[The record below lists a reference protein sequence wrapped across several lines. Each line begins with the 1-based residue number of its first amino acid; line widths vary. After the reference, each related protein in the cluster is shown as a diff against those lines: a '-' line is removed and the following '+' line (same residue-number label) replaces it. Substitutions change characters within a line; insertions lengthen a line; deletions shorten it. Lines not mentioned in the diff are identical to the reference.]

1 MKDFSNFI
9 RDVVGLLIFLAGIA
23 GIVFIFFYFL
33 REYQAKQHSHEREMQ
48 AVQIDHEKALAID
61 AKVLETKSGV
71 KKIIGSIFEK
81 AFDVGQKFIGL

>member
-9 RDVVGLLIFLAGIA
+9 RDVVGLLIFLAGIV

-48 AVQIDHEKALAID
+48 MIQIGHEK
-61 AKVLETKSGV
+61 VLDIEARVDETKSRT
-71 KKIIGSIFEK
+71 KRLIGSIVEK
-81 AFDVGQKFIGL
+81 TIDFGQKFMGL